1 MKKMRKMR
9 KISALLALV
18 MFLELAAPLFLQ
30 VAEAAVAPKPV
41 STQTADNKA
50 LLTIDYIAKKYN
62 VTPSDIL
69 LRLNEGY
76 SLKHIHDALAKNPDI
91 KALEATLEEMYPGVG
106 KKYEPPAV
114 TDATYGLEFPG
125 FNLPIPNLEEVTG
138 STYGNVTESVYGSR
152 KKRSLSSRPLEIN
165 HDALSLVKQNTKMDQ
180 APYSVQTGNESIS
193 SVDGSLSLF
202 STDLSIPGRNGLS
215 FSLRRSYNSNDAEF
229 YKKTVKHSDVM
240 LSYIMPYLKGTN
252 YQVLPNGERIYRG
265 ETESRNDAIVYGPN
279 IIHWIEKYGVSHLNG
294 RKEALQKTADYWF
307 DPARY
312 NKVKSYSWG
321 MGDNNEIHIVSTV
334 NSLGDNYQIWSSD
347 YVGYTLPD
355 NAVEE
360 DYFGER
366 TSLGKGWTWDIP
378 YMQFKDKEI
387 FIRMPAGGVYQV
399 DNTNLSLKRYPWK
412 DAVLTKDN
420 SRTAEGSTSEYVLK
434 MKQGSSYYFNNKGQL
449 IRIED
454 SHANYLN
461 FKYSFIDKLEKITDP
476 LGNYIQISYDHYH
489 KKYTATNGKETIHYQ
504 LGTFP
509 GTYNKHYLESVTD
522 AIGRT
527 TRYEYEAAESKFS
540 VTSEAIN
547 ERNDYALLKAV
558 HHPTGARTEYKYD
571 KVLRHLGHDSKQEQY
586 RVIERKDVA
595 QYVDGSVIE
604 SNKSNIQYESDPYA
618 SSGSNSQHKTII
630 KSGDATSTFT
640 YDKVYSGQDFA
651 FRNVETVQQAGQT
664 QQVTNQAYTSNVFN
678 PYPTQITSK
687 KRSTG
692 AESPSL
698 IVNRQHNE
706 NGSVTSETNNLGSS
720 STTTYDAKWSLPE
733 TITSKLDANQ
743 QTFTRLIRNDKGSV
757 IESKTYANAEGGQ
770 LLSHINYEY
779 DGFGNAT
786 KVTAHNDK
794 GKPSVFRYH
803 YGAEYQHAFL
813 TQQEVDVTN
822 ADGQVTT
829 IVEKAKYDP
838 ATGRLISYTDGKQQT
853 TSYAYDPLGRT
864 TLVTM
869 PNHSQISYVYNDT
882 QNHIQVK
889 NTLGEVSEVWFD
901 PIGRKVK
908 ETQGLGQVKYAY
920 DERTSQLQW
929 TEDAYGNRTTY
940 VNDGFGRPL
949 QTTYANGTSDRVEY
963 DDAKLTVTAID
974 AEQNRTRS
982 TSDVLGRTILVESY
996 QNKQKYVPVQRTE
1009 YNFAGGA
1016 TSTTDAKGNHTAYQY
1031 DAGGQLIAVTDAEK
1045 QTTSYQYDRLGNLIE
1060 TTYANS
1066 QKMKKEYDELG
1077 RVTKK
1082 INGTGQVQK
1091 YYYDANSNLE
1101 KYIDRSGNITENTY
1115 NVMNQLIQNKL
1126 GNETVQYSYDTEGRP
1141 LTMTDHRGITSYE
1154 YQARSGFLT
1163 SIQYPDGVKLT
1174 NNYDLNKKT
1183 GYEFAAPGVNVKVDG
1198 TYNNVN
1204 QLKQLNILSGGNQP
1218 AKTISYDHLANG
1230 QLAKQTYGNAF
1241 TTDYQYEDMKLK
1253 KLNHARDGAAQ
1264 NTFQYGYDLVGNIT
1278 ERNENSYITNFS
1290 YTPLNQIQTSS
1301 EFNETYSYDERYN
1314 RETLDSSREL
1324 PDKDVQYEYDKKN
1337 RLTKVTGDHNPVTY
1351 SYTGEG
1357 LLYERVENNV
1367 KNRYY
1372 YDANKLLLAEAVV
1385 GADGKAKIK
1394 YVYLYD
1400 LNGKLI
1406 GRQDAATS
1414 QLQYYQL
1421 NGHGDVVAIVDETG
1435 KKLNEY
1441 RYDIWGLPLEEKET
1455 VPNILKYSG
1464 EYWDKTTGLQYL
1476 RARWYDPSMGRFI
1489 SEDTYEGEQGNPL
1502 SLNLYTYVENNPLNF
1517 IDPSGHMKKKTL
1529 NTIFNDYVA
1538 GRYTNEELV
1547 QAVLNENGD
1556 GIPIYT
1562 AFHEITQVLVG
1573 AQIAGKNGG
1582 RTELEHKVT
1591 EQKNLFGY
1599 KYDVT
1604 YYWIDIVSGGS
1615 MWEVKPKQ
1623 WRNIFAAR
1631 WDGLYENAER
1641 QLDLY
1646 ARLSD
1651 FERGGYINEMN
1662 VQIYKDMWMK
1672 IESVDIGKIVYSFY
1686 NKESGKAIPTAG
1698 ARNYIDNYYFE
1709 DISGKQF
1716 RKKGKAK

>member
-1 MKKMRKMR
+1 MKKMRKL
-9 KISALLALV
+9 SALLALV
-18 MFLELAAPLFLQ
+18 MFLELAAPLFFQ
-30 VAEAAVAPKPV
+30 VAVAAAAPKSV
-41 STQTADNKA
+41 TTQTADNKA

-76 SLKHIHDALAKNPDI
+76 SLKHVHDALAKNSDI
-91 KALEATLEEMYPGVG
+91 AALPATLEELFPGVG

-114 TDATYGLEFPG
+114 TDATYGLQLPG
-125 FNLPIPNLEEVTG
+125 FDVPFPNLGDVTG
-138 STYGNVTESVYGSR
+138 ATYGNVTESVYGSR

-165 HDALSLVKQNTKMDQ
+165 HDALSLVKQNTKLDQ
-180 APYSVQTGNESIS
+180 APYAVSTGNETIS
-193 SVDGSLSLF
+193 SMDGSLSL
-202 STDLSIPGRNGLS
+202 SSSDLSIPGRNGLS
-215 FSLRRSYNSNDAEF
+215 FTLSRSYNSNDAEF
-229 YKKTVKHSDVM
+229 YQKSMRSTYTVTSTI
-240 LSYIMPYLKGTN
+240 YPYVNYKV
-252 YQVLPNGERIYRG
+252 YQVYPNGERVLREDRDSGAPVVAYGSFRWDLVHLPVEHIYNRY
-265 ETESRNDAIVYGPN
+265 ERVDATAKHFFSPENYYVY
-279 IIHWIEKYGVSHLNG
+279 
-294 RKEALQKTADYWF
+294 
-307 DPARY
+307 
-312 NKVKSYSWG
+312 KSFSWG
-321 MGDNNEIHIVSTV
+321 GNDYEIHIRG
-334 NSLGDNYQIWSSD
+334 NEKYAIRSS
-347 YVGYTLPD
+347 YPHWRYLPD
-355 NAVEE
+355 NDVKT
-360 DYFGER
+360 DPMDGR
-366 TSLGKGWTWDIP
+366 LGVGIGWSWDIP
-378 YMQFKDKEI
+378 YMKFEDKETY
-387 FIRMPAGGVYQV
+387 IRMPAGGVYQV
-399 DNTNLSLKRYPWK
+399 DSNLNLKRYPWQDALLLK
-412 DAVLTKDN
+412 DT
-420 SRTAEGSTSEYVLK
+420 SRTVEGLSSEYVLK
-434 MKQGSSYYFNNKGQL
+434 MDQGLSYYFSKEGYL

-454 SHANYLN
+454 NYTNFLN
-461 FKYSFIDKLEKITDP
+461 FKYDGGKLGKVTDSI
-476 LGNYIQISYDHYH
+476 GNYIQITYTYRAI
-489 KKYTATNGKETIHYQ
+489 TATNGKETIKYQ
-504 LGTFP
+504 FNASYSPYTE
-509 GTYNKHYLESVTD
+509 YLESVTD
-522 AIGRT
+522 SMGRT
-527 TRYEYEAAESKFS
+527 TRYVYETAESKFS
-540 VTSEAIN
+540 VTSDPVN
-547 ERNDYALLKAV
+547 QRNDYSLLKAV

-618 SSGSNSQHKTII
+618 SSGSNLQHKTII
-630 KSGDATSTFT
+630 KSGDATSTFI
-640 YDKVYSGQDFA
+640 YDKVYSGQDFV

-687 KRSTG
+687 KRSNG

-698 IVNRQHNE
+698 IVNRQYNE
-706 NGSVTSETNNLGSS
+706 NGSVTSETNNLGAS
-720 STTTYDAKWSLPE
+720 STTTYDAKWNLPE
-733 TITSKLDANQ
+733 TIASKLDANQ
-743 QTFTRLIRNDKGSV
+743 LTFTRLIRNDKGSV

-822 ADGQVTT
+822 VDGQVTT

-838 ATGRLISYTDGKQQT
+838 ATGRLLSYTDGKQQT
-853 TSYAYDPLGRT
+853 TSYAYDPLGRM

-869 PNHSQISYVYNDT
+869 PNQSQISYLYNDT
-882 QNHIQVK
+882 QNHVQLK
-889 NTLGEVSEVWFD
+889 NTLGEVTEAWFD
-901 PIGRKVK
+901 PLGRKIR
-908 ETQGLGQVKYAY
+908 ETQGLGQVKYGY
-920 DERTSQLQW
+920 DERTSQMIW
-929 TEDAYGNRTTY
+929 TEDPYGNRTTY
-940 VNDGFGRPL
+940 VYDGFGRPL

-996 QNKQKYVPVQRTE
+996 QNKQNYVPLQRTE
-1009 YNFAGGA
+1009 YNFAGGV

-1031 DAGGQLIAVTDAEK
+1031 DAGGQLSAVTDAEK
-1045 QTTSYQYDRLGNLIE
+1045 QTTSYQYDRLGNLLE

-1101 KYIDRSGNITENTY
+1101 KYIDRSGNITENSY
-1115 NVMNQLIQNKL
+1115 NVMNQLIQNTL

-1141 LTMTDHRGITSYE
+1141 VTMTDHRGTTSYE

-1163 SIQYPDGVKLT
+1163 SIKYPDGVKLT

-1204 QLKQLNILSGGNQP
+1204 QLKQLNIMSGGNQP

-1230 QLAKQTYGNAF
+1230 QLAKQAYGNAF
-1241 TTDYQYEDMKLK
+1241 VTDYQYEDMKLK
-1253 KLNHARDGAAQ
+1253 KLNHAKDGAAQ
-1264 NTFQYGYDLVGNIT
+1264 NTFQYSYDLVGNIT
-1278 ERNENSYITNFS
+1278 QRNENSYITNFS

-1324 PDKDVQYEYDKKN
+1324 PDKDAQYEYDKKN

-1357 LLYERVENNV
+1357 LLYERIENNV

-1421 NGHGDVVAIVDETG
+1421 NGHGDVVAIVDEAG

-1441 RYDIWGLPLEEKET
+1441 RYDIWGLPLGEKET

-1489 SEDTYEGEQGNPL
+1489 SEDTYEGELNSPL
-1502 SLNLYTYVENNPLNF
+1502 SLNLYTYVHNNPLIY
-1517 IDPSGHMKKKTL
+1517 IDPTGHAIDNAQL
-1529 NTIFNDYVA
+1529 NTYLQIATSEGKNSEVYWKIRSILGGEVDSLLSNYMDKNNQFKYLFSLATGTHSKKSENTLGNAQWAEKQLQKMFVLDASLENLPNMMGSVGGPIKGVRSVINGNAALTKAAEKMAKDPKVRKEADKLVEKYVA
-1538 GRYTNEELV
+1538 GIKN
-1547 QAVLNENGD
+1547 
-1556 GIPIYT
+1556 P
-1562 AFHEITQVLVG
+1562 
-1573 AQIAGKNGG
+1573 GK
-1582 RTELEHKVT
+1582 RTGT
-1591 EQKNLFGY
+1591 KNLF
-1599 KYDVT
+1599 K
-1604 YYWIDIVSGGS
+1604 DISY
-1615 MWEVKPKQ
+1615 
-1623 WRNIFAAR
+1623 
-1631 WDGLYENAER
+1631 L
-1641 QLDLY
+1641 
-1646 ARLSD
+1646 
-1651 FERGGYINEMN
+1651 RG
-1662 VQIYKDMWMK
+1662 D
-1672 IESVDIGKIVYSFY
+1672 
-1686 NKESGKAIPTAG
+1686 AG
-1698 ARNYIDNYYFE
+1698 ARVF
-1709 DISGKQF
+1709 F
-1716 RKKGKAK
+1716 RMVNGEMVILAKSNKHNEQKVIEILTKLYK